1 MAVADDSSDLPPQ
14 RMKLARQVMRQTG
27 GVRLVLTSIFLVM
40 ALLVCRYSWS
50 IPLIKDAAR
59 AFYGMR
65 LLVAAP
71 AVPQDQRIVLVTYND
86 ETLRNTGIRSPLD
99 RAILARALRQID
111 RLGAKSVGIDVMI
124 DQPRPEDPE
133 LIAALGAM
141 RIPTYL
147 AFATN
152 ESAPRVIQLWQEEF
166 VRNFK
171 AQVRNPKVRFAHI
184 IVDPD
189 PEDGVMRSWPEPR
202 PNLPPS
208 FVNALAGGVHPEMN
222 GHTGSIAYRL
232 PADPSVPVFSNL
244 PIDLVADPAT
254 AELVAPQIRGR
265 IVMIGTDVLE
275 IDRFDTPINLRPAP
289 PATEGAPPGTEEPAD
304 LNERIPGVEIHA
316 TMLAQQ
322 LDGVRMHH
330 VPGWVLWLVSVL
342 VVAAAIATS
351 LADLRPWQ
359 LVVTLFVQIIG
370 FGLVPFWLQ
379 QWGVDTQFLPAF
391 GWIVGWVIAFTATSS
406 AARAVNSEQRRFA
419 QSALGKYL
427 PRDIANEIM
436 RDPERLALHGE
447 KREIFVVFTDL
458 EGFTKLSHAIE
469 PEMVALLLNRYLD
482 MLSAVVLRHGGTID
496 KFVGDAVVAFWGAP
510 ISRPDD
516 GERAA
521 RAARAMYEAG
531 EEFRRS
537 VPGGLPPIGRTR
549 VGLHYGEAIVGNF
562 GGEGRIQYTALGD
575 SMNTAARLEAAN
587 KQLKTTVLA
596 SRDAV
601 ERSGLDWWRPM
612 GTVTLRGRATPIEVF
627 EPVPDMAIDAR
638 ERMRMLFSL
647 NSLTARELCA
657 LLAAEAPIDSEDPA
671 LQCLIDRL
679 SQTTEGSYVLE

>member
-1 MAVADDSSDLPPQ
+1 MAKEDDSQAPPQ
-14 RMKLARQVMRQTG
+14 RLKLARQVIRQTG
-27 GVRLVLTSIFLVM
+27 WVRLAATTLFLVF
-40 ALLVCRYSWS
+40 AVFVCRYSWS

-65 LLVAAP
+65 MLVAAP
-71 AVPQDQRIVLVTYND
+71 AVGQDQRIVLVTYND

-99 RAILARALRQID
+99 RAILARALRQLD
-111 RLGAKSVGIDVMI
+111 AMGAKAVGIDVMI

-141 RIPTYL
+141 RLPTYL

-152 ESAPRVIQLWQEEF
+152 EAAPRVIQLWQEEF

-171 AQVRNPKVRFAHI
+171 AQVRNPNVRFAHI

-189 PEDGVMRSWPEPR
+189 PEDGVMRSWPRPR
-202 PNLPPS
+202 PGLPPS
-208 FVNALAGGVHPEMN
+208 FANALAGGVHPEMKDY
-222 GHTGSIAYRL
+222 TGSIAYRL

-244 PIDLVADPAT
+244 PIDLVADPET
-254 AELVAPQIRGR
+254 APLVAPQIRGR
-265 IVMIGTDVLE
+265 IVLIGTDVLE

-289 PATEGAPPGTEEPAD
+289 SATEDVPAGDEQPAD

-322 LDGVRMHH
+322 LDGAVMRQ
-330 VPGWVLWLVSVL
+330 VPDWALWLAAVL
-342 VVAAAIATS
+342 VVAAAIITS
-351 LADLRPWQ
+351 LADLRPWK
-359 LVVTLFVQIIG
+359 LAIALIVQIVG

-391 GWIVGWVIAFTATSS
+391 GWIVGWVIAFTAASS

-447 KREIFVVFTDL
+447 KRGIFVVFTDL

-537 VPGGLPPIGRTR
+537 VPPGLPPIGRTR

-575 SMNTAARLEAAN
+575 SMNTAARLESAN

-601 ERSGLDWWRPM
+601 DRSGLDWWRPM

-627 EPVPDMAIDAR
+627 EPVPDMAPEAR
-638 ERMRMLFSL
+638 QRMRMLFSL
-647 NSLTARELCA
+647 GSLSARELCA
-657 LLAAEAPIDSEDPA
+657 LLAAEAPIEDEDPA
-671 LQCLIDRL
+671 LQCLIERL
-679 SQTTEGSYVLE
+679 NKTKEGSFVLD